1 MKYHQNRDIGLFSSA
16 ERLTELEALGDPLQK
31 LLSHVDF
38 EFFRPRLEAVLYQT
52 DHGMKG
58 GRPPFDPV
66 FMFKVLVL
74 QRLYNLSDDA
84 AEYQIKDRLTFMR
97 FLGLDYAGRVPD
109 SKTIWYFRN
118 ELQKHDLVKLL
129 FDQLTWDLEERGII
143 AKQGQIV
150 DATFVEAPRQR
161 NTPAET
167 ETIKAGEVPAPWQD
181 TPKRLEQKDVD
192 ARWAKKGEATHYGY
206 KNHIACD
213 SKSKLITQYAVTHAA
228 AHDSTTLD
236 ELLAEDVAHGQKL
249 YADSAYRSAG
259 IEEKLVQLG
268 IESKVHEKGARN
280 RALTAAQVARN
291 KKKSRV
297 RARVEHIFGF
307 MTQAM
312 GGLVVRARNLARN
325 GAVIGMINMVYNLC
339 RVVQL
344 KQKLVVATT

>member
-1 MKYHQNRDIGLFSSA
+1 MFSSA

-38 EFFRPRLEAVLYQT
+38 EFVRPRLEAGLYGEE
-52 DHGMKG
+52 HGIKG

-84 AEYQIKDRLTFMR
+84 TEYQIKDRLTFMR

-143 AKQGQIV
+143 ARQGQIV
-150 DATFVEAPRQR
+150 DATFVDAPRQR
-161 NTPAET
+161 NTHAENKAV
-167 ETIKAGEVPAPWQD
+167 KAGEVPAEWQES
-181 TPKRLEQKDVD
+181 PKRLEQKDLD
-192 ARWAKKGEATHYGY
+192 ARWAKKGEETHYGY

-213 SKSKLITQYAVTHAA
+213 SKSKLITQYVVTHAA
-228 AHDSTTLD
+228 AHDSTTLNQ
-236 ELLAEDVAHGQKL
+236 LLAEDLAHGQKL
-249 YADSAYRSAG
+249 YADSAYRSEA
-259 IEEKLVQLG
+259 IEAELVKLG
-268 IESKVHEKGARN
+268 IESKVHEKGVRN
-280 RALTAAQVARN
+280 RALTPAQEGKN
-291 KKKSRV
+291 KKKSKVRV
-297 RARVEHIFGF
+297 RVEHVFGF
-307 MTQAM
+307 MTQSM
-312 GGLVVRARNLARN
+312 GGLVVRGRNIARN

-344 KQKLVVATT
+344 KEKVVV